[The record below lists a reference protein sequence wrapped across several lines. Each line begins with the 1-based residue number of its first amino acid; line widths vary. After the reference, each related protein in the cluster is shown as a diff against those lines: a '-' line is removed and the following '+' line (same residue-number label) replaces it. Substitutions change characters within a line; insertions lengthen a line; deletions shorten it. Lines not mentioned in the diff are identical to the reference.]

1 MHKARKLAAGLSAC
15 VLTTA
20 IAAAGA
26 ANASAADAGKL
37 QRLPPPDAVANS
49 ERGTPEYRII
59 PQDVLD
65 ITVLQVPELSK
76 AVTVD
81 NNGAIALPFLGEVP
95 VANKTPQQV
104 SDELTR
110 SLGDRFMKD
119 PQVTVRVSEAQGR
132 KVTVDG
138 AVASPGAY
146 VLSGPTSLL
155 QVIALAKGPDP
166 RLANERRVAVFRTVG
181 GARKMAMFDL
191 RAIRRGEVEDPTV
204 YGGDIV
210 VVDTSGTKTFLQN
223 YQPGFGLMGLLFG
236 RPW

>member
-1 MHKARKLAAGLSAC
+1 MRESRTLAVCAFAVVLGAGG
-15 VLTTA
+15 
-20 IAAAGA
+20 AAGA
-26 ANASAADAGKL
+26 GARDAAK
-37 QRLPPPDAVANS
+37 LPPPDAVAAS
-49 ERGTPEYRII
+49 EQGAPEYRIL
-59 PQDVLD
+59 PQDVLE

-76 AVTVD
+76 SVTVD
-81 NNGAIALPFLGEVP
+81 NAGNIALPFLGDQP

-104 SDELTR
+104 SQELTR
-110 SLGDRFMKD
+110 ALGDRFMKD

-146 VLSGPTSLL
+146 TLSGPTSLL

-181 GARKMAMFDL
+181 GTRRMAMFDL
-191 RAIRRGEVEDPTV
+191 RAIRRGTVEDPTV

-210 VVDTSGTKTFLQN
+210 VVDTSGTKSFLQG

-236 RPW
+236 GPW

>member
-1 MHKARKLAAGLSAC
+1 MHEARKPAARLSAC
-15 VLTTA
+15 VL
-20 IAAAGA
+20 AAVLTAGA
-26 ANASAADAGKL
+26 AAADAGPS
-37 QRLPPPDAVANS
+37 QSLPPPDAAANLD
-49 ERGTPEYRII
+49 RGTPEYRII

-81 NNGAIALPFLGEVP
+81 NNGAIALPFLGEVS

-110 SLGDRFMKD
+110 ALGERFMKD

-191 RAIRRGEVEDPTV
+191 RAIRRGQVEDPTV